1 MKVIR
6 HQFSINGMQC
16 TDCENV
22 IENAVRSLPG
32 IKKVKADFTTESL
45 NLVFDKDIIALK
57 TICASIREAGYSCR
71 QFVVKKPIGFFKRL
85 FLILLALTGISL
97 LFHLENLIDLGI
109 SPTDLDRN
117 LNYGLIFLVGVFTS
131 FHCIGMCGGFVIS
144 YTAASA
150 KAGRPTYLNHLSYGL
165 GKTISYTSF
174 GALFGLLGG
183 AITFTLGL
191 RSLAAGMAG
200 GFLIIYGLSMLDAF
214 SGFRRFHIRLPSFF
228 ERSLAEKRKKSSN
241 PFAVGLLNG
250 LMIACGP
257 LQAMYILAAGTG
269 DPLQGARLLF
279 VFALGTLPVMFAF
292 GYLTSL
298 ITANTTRRLLKISAF
313 IIIALGAVM
322 LNRGMLIAGS
332 GYDFNSMT
340 SRLSQA
346 MKTQFITWQHAVDT
360 GAHIQNGYQIIYM
373 EAEANK
379 YHPDKFTLKK
389 GIPVKWIINVK
400 KLSNCN
406 KQIIIPSLMM
416 TIDLQKGLQ
425 IVEFKPADSGNISWS
440 CHMGMIP
447 GTFVVLD

>member
-1 MKVIR
+1 MKIAR
-6 HQFSINGMQC
+6 QQFSISGMQC
-16 TDCENV
+16 ADCESV
-22 IENAVRSLPG
+22 IENSVRSLPG
-32 IKKVKADFTTESL
+32 IKQVKADFTTESV

-57 TICASIREAGYSCR
+57 TICAAIREAGYSCR

-85 FLILLALTGISL
+85 FLVLLALTGISL
-97 LFHLENLIDLGI
+97 LFHLENLIDLGL

-117 LNYGLIFLVGVFTS
+117 LNYGLLFLVGVFTS

-150 KAGRPTYLNHLSYGL
+150 KTGHPTYLNHLSYAL

-174 GALFGLLGG
+174 GAFFGLLGG

-214 SGFRRFHIRLPSFF
+214 SGLRRFHIRLPRFF
-228 ERSLAEKRKKSSN
+228 ERSLAKKRKKSSN
-241 PFAVGLLNG
+241 PFAIGLLNG
-250 LMIACGP
+250 LIIACGP

-269 DPLQGARLLF
+269 DPLQGAKLLF
-279 VFALGTLPVMFAF
+279 VFALGTLPIMFAF

-298 ITANTTRRLLKISAF
+298 ITANTTRQLLKISAF
-313 IIIALGAVM
+313 IIITLGAVM
-322 LNRGMLIAGS
+322 LNRSMLISGT

-340 SRLSQA
+340 SRLSLA
-346 MKTQFITWQHAVDT
+346 VKTRFVSWQHTAVT
-360 GAHIQNGYQIIYM
+360 EPRIQNGYQIIYM
-373 EAEANK
+373 EAEAKNF
-379 YHPDKFTLKK
+379 HPNEFVLRK

-406 KQIIIPSLMM
+406 KQIIIPSLVM
-416 TIDLQKGLQ
+416 TIDLQEGLQ
-425 IVEFKPADSGNISWS
+425 IVEFNPADSGIISWS

-447 GTFVVLD
+447 GTFIVID